1 MSYALDITSEAAARL
16 NALIESLPAD
26 WREDVTNAVDAELQ
40 KLGANPLPKAK
51 DYYGHPA
58 YEFPVGSAGHHKR
71 KWGVTYRISEDE
83 KRLTITDAYK
93 VPPPVPPLL

>member
-16 NALIESLPAD
+16 NDLIESLPAD
-26 WREDVTNAVDAELQ
+26 WHADVTDAVEAELQ
-40 KLGANPLPKAK
+40 KLAANPLPKAK

-58 YEFPVGSAGHHKR
+58 YEFPVRAGHRKR

-93 VPPPVPPLL
+93 VPPPVPPIL